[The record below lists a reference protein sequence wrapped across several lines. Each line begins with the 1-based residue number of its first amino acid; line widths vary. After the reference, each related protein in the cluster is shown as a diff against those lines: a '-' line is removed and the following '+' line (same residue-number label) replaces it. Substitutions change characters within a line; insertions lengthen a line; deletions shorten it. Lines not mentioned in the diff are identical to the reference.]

1 MEMEDMD
8 VGSKKIL
15 VIDDMP
21 AILKVLRRQ
30 LEHWGFQA
38 MTAGSGEEGLAQ
50 AESGQPDL
58 ILLDILMPKMKGRE
72 VCTALKANERTKDI
86 PIIFLSALG
95 LSDHVRAGLDIG
107 AEDYVIKPFKPDY
120 LRERIK
126 ICLLRNSRNG
136 GRGKY

>member
-1 MEMEDMD
+1 MD
-8 VGSKKIL
+8 DLPVDNTTIL

-30 LEHWGFQA
+30 LEHWGYRA
-38 MTAGSGEEGLAQ
+38 LTAESGEEGLAL
-50 AESGQPDL
+50 AEAHQPDL

-72 VCTALKANERTKDI
+72 VCTQLKASEKTKDV

-126 ICLLRNSRNG
+126 ICLLRNLRQKTKRSAP
-136 GRGKY
+136 

>member
-1 MEMEDMD
+1 MD
-8 VGSKKIL
+8 DLPVDNTTIL

-30 LEHWGFQA
+30 LEHWGYRA
-38 MTAGSGEEGLAQ
+38 LTAESGEEGLAL
-50 AESGQPDL
+50 AEAHQPDL

-72 VCTALKANERTKDI
+72 VCTQLKASEKTKDV

-95 LSDHVRAGLDIG
+95 LSDHVRAGLDVG

-126 ICLLRNSRNG
+126 ICLLRNLRQKTKRSAP
-136 GRGKY
+136 